1 VDRNLT
7 SQQLLKRK
15 FRNTFKI
22 ILFAAIVIFGF
33 WGIIQ
38 KIKPVVK
45 HSKILIAVAEL
56 GRVEDALS
64 ATGTIVPEYEQV
76 ISSPIQSTII
86 AAHFQSG
93 MKVAAGAA
101 ILKLNKEF
109 VQLELD
115 RLNDELKLQ
124 RNRKIQ
130 LTLSL
135 ERNRTELQAQYDIKQ
150 LTLDLLRSKLSQAE
164 HLYEIGAGSKDHLDQ
179 ARLNLEIAKRELYL
193 LEQTIAN
200 EEKSLNADLREIDLK
215 IGIQEKSIMEVV
227 RQLELA
233 DIKADRDGVI
243 TWLNDNIGSTVQ
255 PGEIV
260 VRIADLSSYKVE
272 GSISDIHA
280 SRFRV
285 GTLARIRVNDRDLDG
300 IVTGIQ
306 PTIRSGVITFF
317 VELSDKSNSVLRS
330 NLRVDVF
337 VITSYKDNIVR
348 VQNGPF
354 INGPGEQMIFVVEG
368 NQAIRK
374 TVRIG
379 ASNLDYV
386 EIENEIHVGD
396 EIIISDMNKFKHM
409 STVTI
414 KD

>member
-1 VDRNLT
+1 MDRNLT

-45 HSKILIAVAEL
+45 RSKILIAVAEF

-386 EIENEIHVGD
+386 EIENEIDVGD